1 MPSHSHLLR
10 PLDLQ
15 LPVTLPAP
23 PGLQDTCPAPHS
35 SLLETITA
43 IIDAATPPD
52 LNVICVIYYAID
64 GFTPGEGA
72 VGCIIRAVEN
82 LFETKNVRHFLS
94 DIRGCLGRP
103 DPDLDLDLPVFE
115 RQECPGE
122 MSPVIPTG
130 IKTLVD
136 AAVPPEKGLISCIF
150 DLKDASLFPEVHP
163 EIDFCILNVLFGD
176 GGVIDR
182 VTGIIGCIFDRG
194 DSPSPSPPPSTCD
207 VPPGKEK
214 VDKCSDVGRSAD
226 ECADYYVEIKKCDDP
241 DLPYEET
248 CSGFPRECESCAGGS
263 SHVAEFYICQGTP
276 GAASRRSCEKS
287 YQGTTCPSP

>member
-10 PLDLQ
+10 PLALQ

-52 LNVICVIYYAID
+52 LNIICVIYYAID

-103 DPDLDLDLPVFE
+103 DPDLDLDHPVFE
-115 RQECPGE
+115 REECPGE

-163 EIDFCILNVLFGD
+163 EIDF
-176 GGVIDR
+176 
-182 VTGIIGCIFDRG
+182 
-194 DSPSPSPPPSTCD
+194 
-207 VPPGKEK
+207 
-214 VDKCSDVGRSAD
+214 
-226 ECADYYVEIKKCDDP
+226 
-241 DLPYEET
+241 
-248 CSGFPRECESCAGGS
+248 
-263 SHVAEFYICQGTP
+263 
-276 GAASRRSCEKS
+276 AS
-287 YQGTTCPSP
+287 